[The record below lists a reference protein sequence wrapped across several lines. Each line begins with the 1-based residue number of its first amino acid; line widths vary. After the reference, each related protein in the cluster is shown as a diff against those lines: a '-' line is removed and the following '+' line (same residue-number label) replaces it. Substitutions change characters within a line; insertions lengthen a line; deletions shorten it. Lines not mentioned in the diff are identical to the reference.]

1 MTQPPASI
9 LVTQAR
15 EERAR
20 RRAAWERGDKGTSD
34 HAVQD
39 NIIWS
44 NIEHYMRVLAGD
56 PRPPQNWSDDA
67 RATMAAN
74 VTATLHK
81 ACAAEGQS
89 DMRSK
94 IAALRALRYA
104 LEYRLSY
111 MLEHPFPA
119 QPRKAT

>member
-1 MTQPPASI
+1 MTPPPAST
-9 LVTQAR
+9 LASYAR

-20 RRAAWERGDKGTSD
+20 RRASWERGGKGASET
-34 HAVQD
+34 AVQD

-56 PRPPQNWSDDA
+56 PRPPQNWSDNA
-67 RATMAAN
+67 AATMAAN
-74 VTATLHK
+74 VRATLHK
-81 ACAAEGQS
+81 ACAAEGQA
-89 DMRSK
+89 DMRGK

-111 MLEHPFPA
+111 MLAHPVPA
-119 QPRKAT
+119 QPRKAA